1 VKKWTVA
8 KGEEAMSGE
17 HKPKIGEGAL
27 RAAGRQGLKELAQAL
42 PATKDS
48 MQIVE
53 EPGQIGN
60 PTSYE
65 VSKQTGSVERS
76 IDLEPDMEP

>member
-1 VKKWTVA
+1 
-8 KGEEAMSGE
+8 MSDE
-17 HKPKIGEGAL
+17 RKPKIGEGAL

-48 MQIVE
+48 MQIIE

-65 VSKQTGSVERS
+65 VSKQTGSVDRKKE
-76 IDLEPDMEP
+76 LEPEMER